1 MPRVAIGNPCR
12 IAPHLLTAQ
21 KPHPPANAKPAAMR
35 RGLTGTRH
43 GLSCH
48 EFFNPAWWPM
58 FVSDAEIKVGVDTF
72 DTKRGEVPLDH
83 LNRKPAGQRLSQLM
97 GRGDQPL
104 VVALDGDWGSGK
116 SHFLKLWTGSHKGF
130 GGKAKVIY
138 FDAFARDYLDDP
150 FVSLVA
156 AITEA
161 QEKAADGTPAIKKT
175 LGNLKKFAAKLV
187 PSALRITAAVA
198 TAGATE
204 GARVAYDAV
213 ADAAIEGLGQEAEK
227 AIEQFWQREQGRIAA
242 IEAFRSALAELA
254 AAQPLILVI
263 DELDRCRPDFALS
276 LLEVVKH
283 FFSVKGVRFVL
294 GVRLEA
300 LEESVRHRYGPN
312 TDARLYLQKFLHLRL
327 SLPQDA
333 DNAAWRVHFHKVCK
347 TFGVKSAI
355 VNTCER
361 TLGMWT
367 GAAPTLRDVERIA
380 TRLALLPEDFR
391 NFRQGIQVAAL
402 TAVVLEAKD
411 LETYRLLR
419 KNQLKWT
426 DISQKFGLRE
436 DALDIPRE
444 QYGMSQVWRHLLLPI
459 CGADGVIFQRTNFG
473 TLSAGPIN
481 IVELLSP
488 IFDTLRPA

>member
-1 MPRVAIGNPCR
+1 
-12 IAPHLLTAQ
+12 
-21 KPHPPANAKPAAMR
+21 
-35 RGLTGTRH
+35 
-43 GLSCH
+43 
-48 EFFNPAWWPM
+48 M
-58 FVSDAEIKVGVDTF
+58 FVSDAEINVGVDTF

-83 LNRKPAGQRLSQLM
+83 LNRKLAGQRLSQLI

-116 SHFLKLWTGSHKGF
+116 SHFLKLWTGSHAGF

-138 FDAFARDYLDDP
+138 FDAFAREYLDDP

-161 QEKAADGTPAIKKT
+161 QEKAAEDTSAIKKT
-175 LGNLKKFAAKLV
+175 LGKIKKNAAKLV
-187 PSALRITAAVA
+187 PSALRIGAAVA

-283 FFSVKGVRFVL
+283 FFSVKGVQFVL

-312 TDARLYLQKFLHLRL
+312 TDARLYLQKFLHMRL
-327 SLPQDA
+327 SLPQEA
-333 DNAAWRVHFHKVCK
+333 DNAAWRVHFHKVCE
-347 TFGVKSAI
+347 TMGVETATVKDCTKI
-355 VNTCER
+355 LEI
-361 TLGMWT
+361 WT
-367 GAAPTLRDVERIA
+367 GAEPTLRDVERIA
-380 TRLALLPEDFR
+380 TRLALFPE
-391 NFRQGIQVAAL
+391 NFRRFYQYQGIQYAAL
-402 TAVVLEAKD
+402 TAAVLEVKAPD
-411 LETYRLLR
+411 AYRSLR
-419 KNQLKWT
+419 RNTLT
-426 DISQKFGLRE
+426 FPEIAEKFGLGDVSPDGPAQRFW
-436 DALDIPRE
+436 ITH
-444 QYGMSQVWRHLLLPI
+444 VWRRILLSSPGEETFRFTENAFRFSAESPI
-459 CGADGVIFQRTNFG
+459 NLER
-473 TLSAGPIN
+473 TLSQ
-481 IVELLSP
+481 
-488 IFDTLRPA
+488 IFDTFRPA

>member
-1 MPRVAIGNPCR
+1 
-12 IAPHLLTAQ
+12 
-21 KPHPPANAKPAAMR
+21 
-35 RGLTGTRH
+35 
-43 GLSCH
+43 
-48 EFFNPAWWPM
+48 M
-58 FVSDAEIKVGVDTF
+58 FVSDAEINVGVDTF

-83 LNRKPAGQRLSQLM
+83 LHRKPAGERLSQLM

-104 VVALDGDWGSGK
+104 VVALDGEWGSGK
-116 SHFLKLWTGSHKGF
+116 SHFLKLWTGSHAGF

-138 FDAFARDYLDDP
+138 FDAFERDYLDDP

-161 QEKAADGTPAIKKT
+161 QEKAAEDKPAIKKT
-175 LGNLKKFAAKLV
+175 LGEIKKIATDLLL
-187 PSALRITAAVA
+187 SALRITAAVA

-204 GARVAYDAV
+204 GALFAYDTV
-213 ADAAIEGLGQEAEK
+213 ADAAIKGLGQEAEK

-283 FFSVKGVRFVL
+283 FFSVKGVQFVL

-312 TDARLYLQKFLHLRL
+312 TDAGLYLQKFLHLRL
-327 SLPQDA
+327 SLPEIA

-355 VNTCER
+355 VKDCER

-391 NFRQGIQVAAL
+391 NFLQGIQVAAL

-436 DALDIPRE
+436 DELDIPSE

-459 CGADGVIFQRTNFG
+459 RGAESFTFQRTNFG

>member
-1 MPRVAIGNPCR
+1 
-12 IAPHLLTAQ
+12 
-21 KPHPPANAKPAAMR
+21 
-35 RGLTGTRH
+35 
-43 GLSCH
+43 
-48 EFFNPAWWPM
+48 M

-161 QEKAADGTPAIKKT
+161 QEKAAEDKPAIKKT
-175 LGNLKKFAAKLV
+175 LGQIKKIATDLL

-204 GARVAYDAV
+204 GALFAYDTV
-213 ADAAIEGLGQEAEK
+213 ADAAIKGLGQEAEK

-312 TDARLYLQKFLHLRL
+312 TDAGLYLQKFLHLRL

-355 VNTCER
+355 VKDCEKI
-361 TLGMWT
+361 LGIWT
-367 GAAPTLRDVERIA
+367 GSAPTLRDVERIA
-380 TRLALLPEDFR
+380 TRLALLADEFGGYYA
-391 NFRQGIQVAAL
+391 GIQYAAL
-402 TAVVLEAKD
+402 TAAVLEVKAPD
-411 LETYRLLR
+411 AYRSLR
-419 KNQLKWT
+419 RNTLKFT
-426 DISQKFGLRE
+426 EIAERFGIENAPLNRSDE
-436 DALDIPRE
+436 RFR
-444 QYGMSQVWRHLLLPI
+444 MTHVWRRIL
-459 CGADGVIFQRTNFG
+459 
-473 TLSAGPIN
+473 LSAPDAATIQATEHAFDFSEQSPIN

-488 IFDTLRPA
+488 FFDTLRPA

>member
-1 MPRVAIGNPCR
+1 
-12 IAPHLLTAQ
+12 
-21 KPHPPANAKPAAMR
+21 
-35 RGLTGTRH
+35 
-43 GLSCH
+43 
-48 EFFNPAWWPM
+48 M

-72 DTKRGEVPLDH
+72 DPKPGEVPLDH
-83 LNRKPAGQRLSQLM
+83 LNRKPAGERLSQLM

-116 SHFLKLWTGSHKGF
+116 SHFLKLWTGSHAGF

-161 QEKAADGTPAIKKT
+161 QEKAAEGTPAIKKT

-187 PSALRITAAVA
+187 PSALRITAAA
-198 TAGATE
+198 LTAGATE
-204 GARVAYDAV
+204 AALFASGAV

-254 AAQPLILVI
+254 EAQPLILVI

-283 FFSVKGVRFVL
+283 FFSVKGVQFVL

-312 TDARLYLQKFLHLRL
+312 TDARLYLQKFLHMRL
-327 SLPQDA
+327 SLPQEA
-333 DNAAWRVHFHKVCK
+333 DNAAWRVHFHKVCE
-347 TFGVKSAI
+347 TMGVETATVKDCTKI
-355 VNTCER
+355 LEI
-361 TLGMWT
+361 WT
-367 GAAPTLRDVERIA
+367 GTEPTLRDVERIA
-380 TRLALLPEDFR
+380 TRLALFPE
-391 NFRQGIQVAAL
+391 NFRQHYQAVQYAAL
-402 TAVVLEAKD
+402 TAAVLEVKAPD
-411 LETYRLLR
+411 VYRSLR
-419 KNQLKWT
+419 RNTLTLQ
-426 DISQKFGLRE
+426 DISERFGIGSDLPDRSSERKIMTEIWSRILLSDPGVERFRFMEKGFDLRAETPITIE
-436 DALDIPRE
+436 DA
-444 QYGMSQVWRHLLLPI
+444 
-459 CGADGVIFQRTNFG
+459 
-473 TLSAGPIN
+473 
-481 IVELLSP
+481 LSP

>member
-1 MPRVAIGNPCR
+1 M
-12 IAPHLLTAQ
+12 
-21 KPHPPANAKPAAMR
+21 
-35 RGLTGTRH
+35 
-43 GLSCH
+43 GLSCRDI
-48 EFFNPAWWPM
+48 FNPVWWPM
-58 FVSDAEIKVGVDTF
+58 FVSDAEIKVAVDTF

-83 LNRKPAGQRLSQLM
+83 LNRKPAGERLSQLM

-116 SHFLKLWTGSHKGF
+116 SHFLKLWTGSHAGF

-161 QEKAADGTPAIKKT
+161 QEKAAEGTPAIKKT

-187 PSALRITAAVA
+187 PSALRITAAA
-198 TAGATE
+198 LTAGATE
-204 GARVAYDAV
+204 AALFAHGAV

-254 AAQPLILVI
+254 EAQPLILVI

-312 TDARLYLQKFLHLRL
+312 TDARLYLQKFLHMRL
-327 SLPQDA
+327 SLPQEA
-333 DNAAWRVHFHKVCK
+333 DNAAWRVHFHKVC
-347 TFGVKSAI
+347 
-355 VNTCER
+355 E
-361 TLGMWT
+361 TLGVETATVKDCAEILEKWT
-367 GAAPTLRDVERIA
+367 GAEPTLRDVERIA

-391 NFRQGIQVAAL
+391 EYRPAIQTTAL

-419 KNQLKWT
+419 KNQLEWT
-426 DISQKFGLRE
+426 YISQKFGLTE
-436 DALDIPRE
+436 DELDVPSE
-444 QYGMSQVWRHLLLPI
+444 QYGMTQIWQTLLLPPR
-459 CGADGVIFQRTNFG
+459 GAESFIFKETRFG
-473 TLSAGPIN
+473 LSSAFPIN
-481 IVELLSP
+481 IDELLSP
-488 IFDTLRPA
+488 FFDTLRPALTPPLPFAPLQGKDRG